1 MEEIISKEEI
11 SRLMQIKGEVREIAL
26 RNHKDFI
33 FKEKGLEGLKKL
45 EEAINSIEGITKQE
59 KLKAWEFYPIGLEI
73 IELLAIKKIFNFDD
87 EKIKE
92 IGAFGSKVSF
102 IIKLFFKYI
111 GSIKLLAR
119 EAPKIWRKYYT
130 IGDLVVKDINE
141 DKKYIILD
149 VKNFNVHPIHC
160 LHLGGY
166 FSSMVKIASGG
177 KVVSC
182 EETKCAHRGD
192 ECHEFLLKW

>member
-11 SRLMQIKGEVREIAL
+11 NLLMHIKGEVREIAL
-26 RNHKDFI
+26 RNHKEFVL
-33 FKEKGLEGLKKL
+33 KEKGPEGLKKL
-45 EEAINSIEGITKQE
+45 EEAINSLEGITKQK

-73 IELLAIKKIFNFDD
+73 IELLTIKRIFNFDD

-119 EAPKIWRKYYT
+119 EAPKIWKKYYT
-130 IGDLVVKDINE
+130 IGGLVVKDINE
-141 DKKYIILD
+141 EKQYITLN
-149 VKNFNVHPIHC
+149 VKDFNIHPIHC
-160 LHLGGY
+160 LHLSGY
-166 FSSMVKIASGG
+166 FSSIIKNPRVRSRVLFLEKL
-177 KVVSC
+177 KKR
-182 EETKCAHRGD
+182 TKNV
-192 ECHEFLLKW
+192 